1 MQKSLAKLL
10 APKIQLLVNVV
21 LKVKGGFSMSLLFNF
36 EMKDMEE
43 QSREK
48 ENANFG
54 SLVLAPKYCTRVDK
68 WHAD

>member
-43 QSREK
+43 QSRKK

-54 SLVLAPKYCTRVDK
+54 SLVLAPKNCTRADK

>member
-43 QSREK
+43 QSRKK

-54 SLVLAPKYCTRVDK
+54 SLVLAPKY
-68 WHAD
+68 